1 MSAIVE
7 PQADAGGSEHA
18 GEKRR
23 RTLGKTAS
31 YLILLLF
38 AAFYV
43 GPLLI
48 LISASFKSL
57 PEFFADPTGLP
68 EGLEFGNYAEAWDLA
83 NFPGFMMN
91 SLIYTVVAT
100 ALFVVMSVFMAF
112 PIARGYVKG
121 AGPLLTLYVVALFLP
136 PALIPQF
143 QLILN
148 IGSWPVIGDFIS
160 NVWFEGSAEQGL
172 FNTRTGYI
180 LLFLINPIGL
190 IILVN
195 YIKSIPR
202 ELDESAAM
210 DGCGYI
216 RFVFLILMPLIRPAI
231 ATVTVIHAIGIWN
244 ELILATVYLTN
255 DDLYPITRGLIV
267 FEGVYGSDWPKLA
280 AAVLMLMLPMLVLFM
295 FLQRYIISGLTSG
308 AVKG

>member
-1 MSAIVE
+1 MSVVAEALSDTVHS
-7 PQADAGGSEHA
+7 DDGGA
-18 GEKRR
+18 KRR
-23 RTLGKTAS
+23 RILRKVVS
-31 YLILLLF
+31 YTILVLF

-48 LISASFKSL
+48 LVAASMKSL
-57 PEFFADPTGLP
+57 PEFFKNPTGLP
-68 EGLEFGNYAEAWDLA
+68 DSLNFQNFADAWELA
-83 NFPGFMMN
+83 SFPKFMLN
-91 SLIYTVVAT
+91 SLIYTTVAT
-100 ALFVVMSVFMAF
+100 ALFVIMSIFVAF

-121 AGPLLTLYVVALFLP
+121 ASALLTLYVVALFLP

-148 IGSWPVIGDFIS
+148 L
-160 NVWFEGSAEQGL
+160 GL
-172 FNTRTGYI
+172 YNTRQGYI

-202 ELDESAAM
+202 ELDESAAV
-210 DGCGYI
+210 DGCGYF
-216 RFVFLILMPLIRPAI
+216 RFVFSILIPLIRPAI

-280 AAVLMLMLPMLVLFM
+280 AAVLMLMLPMLVLYM
-295 FLQRYIISGLTSG
+295 FLQRFIISGLTSG

>member
-1 MSAIVE
+1 MTIATDPLPGPVVVE
-7 PQADAGGSEHA
+7 PVGRSDGGA
-18 GEKRR
+18 RR
-23 RTLGKTAS
+23 RRVQRKIVS
-31 YLILLLF
+31 YTILLLF
-38 AAFYV
+38 TAFYI
-43 GPLLI
+43 GPLLM
-48 LISASFKSL
+48 LVTASLKSL
-57 PEFFADPTGLP
+57 PEFFKNPTGFPDDLR
-68 EGLEFGNYAEAWDLA
+68 FRNFTEAWDLA
-83 NFPGFMMN
+83 NFPKYMVN
-91 SLIYTVVAT
+91 SLIYTSVAT
-100 ALFVVMSVFMAF
+100 ALFVITSVFVAF

-121 AGPLLTLYVVALFLP
+121 SRALLTLYVVALFLP

-148 IGSWPVIGDFIS
+148 L
-160 NVWFEGSAEQGL
+160 GL
-172 FNTRTGYI
+172 YNTRSGYI

-195 YIKSIPR
+195 YIKSIPK

-216 RFVFLILMPLIRPAI
+216 RFVWSILIPLIKPAI

-295 FLQRYIISGLTSG
+295 FLQRFIISGLTSG